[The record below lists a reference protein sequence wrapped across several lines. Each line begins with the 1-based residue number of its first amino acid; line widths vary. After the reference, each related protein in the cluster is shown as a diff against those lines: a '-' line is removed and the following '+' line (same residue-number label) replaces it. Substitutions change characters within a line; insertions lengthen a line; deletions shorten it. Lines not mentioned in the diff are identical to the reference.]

1 VCLLID
7 HMCISVYCI
16 RRLLKVL
23 LSAPLLPNCSFT
35 LVTLLLF
42 ANVAACARVSFSS
55 VCSLSNVV
63 TSRLKSQRKM

>member
-1 VCLLID
+1 LRRKHSVCLLID
-7 HMCISVYCI
+7 HSVYCI

-42 ANVAACARVSFSS
+42 SNVAACARARVRFLFE
-55 VCSLSNVV
+55 CL
-63 TSRLKSQRKM
+63 